1 MALAPLIA
9 AGLVEPA
16 DVVIVAASGTSG
28 AGRAAEP
35 ELLGSEVM
43 GSVSAY
49 QVAGVHRHTPEI
61 EQALGGAI
69 TVGRE
74 AGYRAGGLR
83 DVAGG
88 LRDVA
93 GGPGDAAGP
102 DDAGARRPVAGG
114 ARDAAGA
121 T

>member
-1 MALAPLIA
+1 MIERAGARARIRAATRVAAPGCYATAAIIALAPLIA

-28 AGRAAEP
+28 AGRAAKP

-49 QVAGVHRHTPEI
+49 QGAGVHRHTPEI
-61 EQALGGAI
+61 EHALGAAI

-74 AGYRAGGLR
+74 AGHRAGGLR

-88 LRDVA
+88 A
-93 GGPGDAAGP
+93 G
-102 DDAGARRPVAGG
+102 
-114 ARDAAGA
+114 
-121 T
+121 